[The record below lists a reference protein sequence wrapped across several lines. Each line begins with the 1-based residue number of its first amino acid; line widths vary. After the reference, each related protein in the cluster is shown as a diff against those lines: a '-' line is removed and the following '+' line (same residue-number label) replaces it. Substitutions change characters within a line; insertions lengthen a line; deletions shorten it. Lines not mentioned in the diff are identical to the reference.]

1 MHFFFNFTYFFKT
14 RIWND
19 CSRIGWEWLHSIP
32 YFKQWLPC
40 RKVKKQHKIKITVL
54 CETRIY
60 LLLQCALRV
69 EVWLACRQVS
79 LLSANHTKC
88 PNTIKQFVGYYP
100 TNFLI
105 VSDHFLGLTL
115 EGIVLKTLHL
125 LVRLKLRSIDHI
137 YCGIYWKEYK
147 E

>member
-1 MHFFFNFTYFFKT
+1 MLNFKNKTSKITSVFNRMLTSLRMILRESSVLQSCCCCCCCCFFFFWIVQFLGGFSSATT
-14 RIWND
+14 
-19 CSRIGWEWLHSIP
+19 LM
-32 YFKQWLPC
+32 
-40 RKVKKQHKIKITVL
+40 VL
-54 CETRIY
+54 T
-60 LLLQCALRV
+60 
-69 EVWLACRQVS
+69 

-105 VSDHFLGLTL
+105 VFDHFLGLTL